1 MAITEK
7 REGAAGLIGVVRVP
21 LRDLLSRESDA
32 ALDEAIRRVTADAEN
47 DAQKSVSAF
56 NSAI

>member
-1 MAITEK
+1 MEK
-7 REGAAGLIGVVRVP
+7 GEVTPGLNGVVRVP
-21 LRDLLSRESDA
+21 LRDLLSRESDS

-47 DAQKSVSAF
+47 EEQEAVSAF